1 MSPYDGRV
9 LRQQPDKTIEA
20 VFDSS
25 IETDGFISIEIP
37 GE

>member
-1 MSPYDGRV
+1 MNPYDGRA
-9 LRQQPDKTIEA
+9 LRQQADKTIEA

-25 IETDGFISIEIP
+25 IETDGFVSIEIP